1 MPQRG
6 ATSRGIVGS
15 CPCIAKAYHSEPVT
29 RGELLARGRDLYH
42 ERHGPLGAPPLLLL
56 HGLGSSSA
64 DWRWQVAT
72 FSDRYAI
79 VLPDLRAHGRS
90 ALSGVAPAHGR
101 LSVETMAEEVDG
113 LLTSLGD
120 DPVHVVGLSLGGCV
134 ALALA
139 LEAPARVRSLTLVN
153 TFARLRPAGLRGG
166 WRMLERLVLLGVAPM
181 PVIAARIA
189 RNLFPQPAQAD
200 LRAAAVASLG
210 RNDKRAYWAA
220 IRALAR
226 FDARRRLGEI
236 HCPTL
241 LVAGERD
248 TTVPRASLELLR
260 RRIPHA
266 QVRIVPDSG
275 HATPY
280 DQPLLFNGLLL
291 EFLAAH

>member
-1 MPQRG
+1 
-6 ATSRGIVGS
+6 
-15 CPCIAKAYHSEPVT
+15 VT
-29 RGELLARGRDLYH
+29 PGELLARGHDLYH
-42 ERHGPLGAPPLLLL
+42 ERHGPPGAPPLLLL

-64 DWRWQVAT
+64 DWRWQVAA
-72 FSDRYAI
+72 FSDRYAVI
-79 VLPDLRAHGRS
+79 TPDLRAHGRS
-90 ALSGVAPAHGR
+90 ILSGAVPGHGR
-101 LSVETMAEEVDG
+101 LSVEAMAEEVDD
-113 LLTSLGD
+113 LLNSLGD
-120 DPVHVVGLSLGGCV
+120 GPVHVVGLSLGGCV

-139 LEAPARVRSLTLVN
+139 LGAPTRVRSLTLVN
-153 TFARLRPAGLRGG
+153 AFARLRPAGWRGAG
-166 WRMLERLVLLGVAPM
+166 RMLERLILLTVAPM

-200 LRAAAVASLG
+200 LRAAAAASLG

-220 IRALAR
+220 VQALTR
-226 FDARRRLGEI
+226 FDIRHRLGEI
-236 HCPTL
+236 RCPTL

-291 EFLAAH
+291 EFLAAR